1 MTQPTDHV
9 LTEQHARLLA
19 IIIENIW
26 FAEAH
31 PDVVAEAAKRNNV
44 PPQSALACA
53 IAEQIND
60 EFTLVLR

>member
-1 MTQPTDHV
+1 MPQPTDHV
-9 LTEQHARLLA
+9 MPSHHSRLLS
-19 IIIENIW
+19 IIIENLW

-44 PPQSALACA
+44 TVQSALACA

-60 EFTLVLR
+60 EFTLVSR